1 LSRTDQVADQVL
13 LRGADG
19 TAVGSMD
26 KQSAHEPPGH
36 LHEAFSV
43 LLYDDAN
50 DADEAHVLLQRRA
63 TTKYHF
69 AGLWTNACCSHPSAA
84 GDLVVQAVR
93 RTLEE
98 LGVTVDLEVVG
109 AFTYRAEDVLTGL
122 VEHEHDTV
130 LVGYVATG
138 TRFAPDP
145 SEVDAVRWVT
155 PADLDAELEDRPAAF
170 TPWLAQ
176 ALECARAAGHPRR
189 AV

>member
-1 LSRTDQVADQVL
+1 MTADGHVL
-13 LRGADG
+13 LRGTDG
-19 TAVGSMD
+19 DAAGSMD

-43 LLYDDAN
+43 LLYDDTR
-50 DADEAHVLLQRRA
+50 VLLQRRA

-84 GDLVVQAVR
+84 GDLVDQAVR
-93 RTLEE
+93 RTQQE

-130 LVGYVATG
+130 LVGYVPTG

-145 SEVDAVRWVT
+145 TEVEAVRWLT
-155 PADLDAELEDRPAAF
+155 PAELDEELRDRPAAF

-176 ALECARAAGHPRR
+176 ALECARAAGHPQW
-189 AV
+189 AG